1 MSVQKIYSILRRTVT
16 LSVLPRTIAMATG
29 AALISVGCLMPEDSY
44 AAVITSTA
52 QGDENPAIINGES
65 LQNGDFLIKFNHFK
79 TLGDGQDEF
88 THWNFDFNSDP
99 NLQAFINAIAQEPLT
114 SANLT
119 LTLSPKPG
127 FSTDGTGLTGVKGIG
142 QGNLANVPGIPGVGE
157 TGTVV
162 LDLLND
168 YGFTSTEILG
178 AFNSGDA
185 NVIPWNYQEDAI
197 ISFAQLE
204 LEAEAQ
210 SVPEPLTMLGSATA
224 LGFGALFKR
233 QHSRKQKK
241 S

>member
-29 AALISVGCLMPEDSY
+29 AALISVGCLMPEDSH

-88 THWNFDFNSDP
+88 TNWNFDFNSDP

-119 LTLSPKPG
+119 LTLSPQPG
-127 FSTDGTGLTGVKGIG
+127 FSTDGTGLTGVKHLR
-142 QGNLANVPGIPGVGE
+142 NLTNVPGIPGVGE

-185 NVIPWNYQEDAI
+185 NVIPWNYAEDAI